1 MSSHLFLTK
10 TIAFIQLNNIRSVIA
25 QGSHV
30 SIAVLEKSKGES
42 NTQAY
47 LKDLENMRKVVL
59 EVLYPFCDDF
69 PCKISNLNPP

>member
-1 MSSHLFLTK
+1 MSGRLFLTK
-10 TIAFIQLNNIRSVIA
+10 TTEFIQLNNVRSVIA

-30 SIAVLEKSKGES
+30 SVAVLEKSKGES

-47 LKDLENMRKVVL
+47 LKDWANMRKVVL

-69 PCKISNLNPP
+69 PCKISELNPP

>member
-1 MSSHLFLTK
+1 MSSQLFLTK
-10 TIAFIQLNNIRSVIA
+10 TIELIQSNFIRSVIA

-30 SIAVLEKSKGES
+30 SVAVLEKSKGES

-59 EVLYPFCDDF
+59 EVLYAFCDD
-69 PCKISNLNPP
+69 IL